1 MSWGHHS
8 PQALSI
14 SPQLLYSLR
23 KDLRSLKAVGETE
36 AQVLWQRRAETSS
49 GSGSSLNKAVALVL
63 WGERPL
69 CLPSMGL
76 RPLYLPL
83 AILFSCLLKSP
94 DWPPLLQ
101 PCQGPTLWPPGP
113 ALGFHSII
121 TLRVALP
128 SGLSASHQTEGS
140 DRILLVAGASV
151 PSPLKMLSKFPVI
164 EGESVETVEERVE
177 ARGGNPG
184 LYYTVTD
191 EENSRTL

>member
-1 MSWGHHS
+1 MSWGHCS

-14 SPQLLYSLR
+14 SPHLLYGLR

-36 AQVLWQRRAETSS
+36 AQVLWQRTAETSS

-69 CLPSMGL
+69 RLPSMGL

-83 AILFSCLLKSP
+83 AFPFSRLLESP

-113 ALGFHSII
+113 ALGCHSII
-121 TLRVALP
+121 TLWVPLH

-140 DRILLVAGASV
+140 D
-151 PSPLKMLSKFPVI
+151 SKLFKV
-164 EGESVETVEERVE
+164 
-177 ARGGNPG
+177 
-184 LYYTVTD
+184 
-191 EENSRTL
+191 